1 MLKNVIER
9 ELKEQKISR
18 TLLLDGICGE
28 QEFLLWVEKEEPAVW
43 VMQVH
48 AMAQRVGKSVD
59 KYDVMLNTEQYLLA
73 LGRSVIWQE
82 IRKGELDSAAGR

>member
-1 MLKNVIER
+1 MLKNVIEK

-18 TLLLDGICGE
+18 ALLLDGICEE
-28 QEFLLWVEKEEPAVW
+28 QEFFLWVEEGEPAVW

-48 AMAQRVGKSVD
+48 AMAQRLGKSVD
-59 KYDVMLNTEQYLLA
+59 KYDVMLSAEQYLLA

-82 IRKGELDSAAGR
+82 IRKGGT